1 MDEYHARI
9 SLRRQRPL
17 QPLIQSSASSPWR
30 PLRHRVFRD
39 LLAANLVSDIGAFMQ
54 SVAAAWLMVSLGAG
68 PLNVALIQT
77 ATTLPFFVLALPAG
91 ALGDIVDRRRLILFT
106 ESWMVAAALILAVAT
121 IFGVMSSWLLLALT
135 CVLSIGDAVEA
146 PSWRALLPELVER
159 DDLPAASALNGIEFN
174 LARAVGPAIGG
185 LLVAAVGAG
194 IVFAVNAASFL
205 GVLMV
210 IGRWTRPRTSRTAPA
225 ETLGGATAAAL
236 RYVRYTPAIRT
247 LLVRTGGAMFF
258 AAALM
263 ALLPTVA
270 HEISGKPLGYGL
282 LLGAFGAGAVLGAL
296 SLQRMRQR
304 MSAENIVST
313 ALAVLGVTLVAAG
326 ALNSLAVLCAF
337 MVAGGA
343 GWMIFISMLNTMVQ
357 QLAPSWVRA
366 RVLAVFLLVFQGSM
380 ALGSVV
386 WGFTAEYGGVAL
398 ALTIAGIGAAATIL
412 LRFVAPLPSV
422 DVDLSVWSHWPALRS
437 VADLGYDLDDGP
449 VLVTLEYHVD
459 PQQEPAFLEAV
470 RRMGR
475 LRRRDGASQ
484 WGIFRDTERP
494 DHWLET
500 FVVNSWAE
508 HARQHERAIA
518 ADRPMEEGVRRS
530 TRAAPVVR
538 HFLYVSK
545 GR

>member
-545 GR
+545 GK